1 MKCYV
6 CFYFRNLMLFY
17 IVLYYFYHER
27 NVISLFTTTTSS
39 TITALTLS
47 TSDILENNTGNYN
60 HHQHYQHHHQRQQQ
74 RQQRNYYHNNNDIN
88 KDEEHYIHIVLSFD
102 SMTIP
107 QAMVAIASI
116 ITTSIQP
123 KRLYFHLIL
132 INMHWDS
139 KTINDFQLSV
149 GKSNY
154 IIYDH
159 YHHPITS

>member
-1 MKCYV
+1 MKYYV
-6 CFYFRNLMLFY
+6 CLYFRNLMLFY
-17 IVLYYFYHER
+17 IVLYYFSHVR
-27 NVISLFTTTTSS
+27 NVISLFTSTTSS

-47 TSDILENNTGNYN
+47 TSDILKNNTDNY
-60 HHQHYQHHHQRQQQ
+60 HHHHQHHHQRQQQ
-74 RQQRNYYHNNNDIN
+74 RQQHNYHHNNNDIN
-88 KDEEHYIHIVLSFD
+88 EYKEQYIHIVLSFD

-154 IIYDH
+154 IIL
-159 YHHPITS
+159 

>member
-1 MKCYV
+1 
-6 CFYFRNLMLFY
+6 MLFY
-17 IVLYYFYHER
+17 IVLYYFYLSR
-27 NVISLFTTTTSS
+27 NVISLFTSTTSS

-47 TSDILENNTGNYN
+47 TSDILENNTGNY
-60 HHQHYQHHHQRQQQ
+60 HHHYQHHHQRQQQ
-74 RQQRNYYHNNNDIN
+74 RQQLNYHHNNDDIN
-88 KDEEHYIHIVLSFD
+88 EDKEQYIHIVLSFD

-154 IIYDH
+154 IIL
-159 YHHPITS
+159 

>member
-1 MKCYV
+1 
-6 CFYFRNLMLFY
+6 MLFY
-17 IVLYYFYHER
+17 IVLYYFYLSR
-27 NVISLFTTTTSS
+27 NVISLFTSTTSS

-47 TSDILENNTGNYN
+47 TSDILENNTGNY
-60 HHQHYQHHHQRQQQ
+60 HHHHQHHHQRQQQ
-74 RQQRNYYHNNNDIN
+74 RQQHNYHHNNDDIN
-88 KDEEHYIHIVLSFD
+88 EDKEQYIHIVLSFD

-154 IIYDH
+154 IIL
-159 YHHPITS
+159 

>member
-1 MKCYV
+1 
-6 CFYFRNLMLFY
+6 
-17 IVLYYFYHER
+17 
-27 NVISLFTTTTSS
+27 VISLFTSTTSS

-47 TSDILENNTGNYN
+47 TSDILENNTGNY
-60 HHQHYQHHHQRQQQ
+60 HHHHQHHHQRQQQ
-74 RQQRNYYHNNNDIN
+74 RQQYNYHHNNNDIN
-88 KDEEHYIHIVLSFD
+88 EDKVQYIHIVLSFD

-154 IIYDH
+154 IILWLLSHHNH
-159 YHHPITS
+159 YHHHIINCRP

>member
-1 MKCYV
+1 MKYYV
-6 CFYFRNLMLFY
+6 CFFY

-27 NVISLFTTTTSS
+27 NVISLFATTTSS

-47 TSDILENNTGNYN
+47 TSDIVENNTGNYYY
-60 HHQHYQHHHQRQQQ
+60 HHPHHHHQRQQQ
-74 RQQRNYYHNNNDIN
+74 RQQHNYNHINNNDLN
-88 KDEEHYIHIVLSFD
+88 KDKEQYIHIVLSFD
-102 SMTIP
+102 SMTFP

-123 KRLYFHLIL
+123 KRLFFHLIL

-149 GKSNY
+149 GKSND
-154 IIYDH
+154 IIL
-159 YHHPITS
+159 